1 MERSPDPM
9 LSYEKLHEINKRAK
23 PCQMMKY
30 KLAIQ
35 LYKIYNSDTM
45 NVDWLDLNFQQNFDH
60 RNNLV
65 NFFDNSR
72 MRIGKKQHCKQT

>member
-9 LSYEKLHEINKRAK
+9 LSYEKLHEINKRAN
-23 PCQMMKY
+23 PGQMMKY

-45 NVDWLDLNFQQNFDH
+45 TDNWPDLNFQQNFND
-60 RNNLV
+60 RDNCV
-65 NFFDNSR
+65 KFFDTS
-72 MRIGKKQHCKQT
+72 IK